1 MMRLRD
7 KTGLNQGL
15 ILTAYRI
22 LLLPVVL
29 LVFMAGCAHV
39 DQQAVSEK
47 ENYGLELKSDPIKS
61 ESAGNHSGATEAAV
75 ESETPVLSKPI
86 ADAKESPLEGQ
97 AKTEP
102 IPSPASE
109 VETASL
115 KDDGNTPPGGE
126 ETQADDKGRLAY
138 AVDTVVKKETVPED
152 SAPSQAETAAA
163 PEKPEPPSGQFI
175 ENKVKPQ
182 KSVQTILD
190 EALGFCQAA
199 QEFWQKG
206 ELENA
211 LESLDQAYSL
221 ILEIEIKD
229 MQLEDQP
236 DLIQQKDDIRFLV
249 SKRILEIYASRH
261 IVVQGNHNAIPLSMN
276 KHVRAE
282 LRLFTIGGEKKFFR
296 QSIERSGRY
305 RPYIIAKLKEAGLPE
320 ELSWLPLIESG
331 YKVKA
336 LSKARAL
343 GLWQFIP
350 STGYKFGLK
359 RDQYID
365 ERIDPIKATDAAI
378 AYLKELH
385 NIFGDWATVLAAYN
399 CGENRVLRVIR
410 SQNINY
416 LDNFWD
422 LYERLPRETAR
433 YVPRFLATLH
443 IMNDTAQYS
452 LDNVVLHKPLEFE
465 TIEVSRQV
473 QVTDIAQKTGIPS
486 RELKDLNP
494 ELRYNILPPDAYQLK
509 VPPGSSKLL
518 LSTISDIPISH
529 PPRPAYVYHRVRSGE
544 TLSGIASRY
553 RTSVK
558 RIMRANNLRTSR
570 IYAGKK
576 LKIPQKGTVITRAT
590 EPETVAGSKYFVHV
604 VRSGDSLWNIAKRY
618 GTTTKKIQEVN
629 NMRGTTLQA
638 GQKLRIPGYLNG
650 STSDKDL
657 STYLVRRGDSP
668 YTIARRHNMSLGELL
683 RLNGLTPR
691 SKIYPGQELTVK

>member
-1 MMRLRD
+1 MV
-7 KTGLNQGL
+7 TSCPTANQKGSIL
-15 ILTAYRI
+15 IVYRI
-22 LLLPVVL
+22 ISLPVILLVL
-29 LVFMAGCAHV
+29 LGGCAHI
-39 DQQAVSEK
+39 DQQAAPEK
-47 ENYGLELKSDPIKS
+47 DAYGLELSASPTES
-61 ESAGNHSGATEAAV
+61 EPVGTPGSTIEAAGKA
-75 ESETPVLSKPI
+75 ETPVNQGPAAIENKLP
-86 ADAKESPLEGQ
+86 AEVQEAVSP
-97 AKTEP
+97 
-102 IPSPASE
+102 
-109 VETASL
+109 SL
-115 KDDGNTPPGGE
+115 KDDGDTPPAVDQTPATDE
-126 ETQADDKGRLAY
+126 EQRVY
-138 AVDTVVKKETVPED
+138 AVDAPLDGEAPPED
-152 SAPSQAETAAA
+152 STLTEPVAVTA
-163 PEKPEPPSGQFI
+163 PEKPEPSSGQFI
-175 ENKVKPQ
+175 EKKIQPH

-211 LESLDQAYSL
+211 LEALDQAYSL
-221 ILEIEIKD
+221 ILDIETQDI
-229 MQLEDQP
+229 QVQDQP
-236 DLIQQKDDIRFLV
+236 DLIQQKDDIRFLI
-249 SKRILEIYASRH
+249 SKRILEIYASRN

-282 LRLFTIGGEKKFFR
+282 LRLFTTGAEKKFFKE
-296 QSIERSGRY
+296 SLVRSGRY
-305 RPYIIAKLKEAGLPE
+305 RPYIVAKLQEAGLPE

-365 ERIDPIKATDAAI
+365 ERIDPIKSTDSAI

-399 CGENRVLRVIR
+399 CGEGRVLRVIR

-443 IMNDTAQYS
+443 IMNDTAQYG
-452 LDNVVLHKPLEFE
+452 LDTVVVDEPLKFE
-465 TIEVSRQV
+465 TAEVSRQV
-473 QVTDIAQKTGIPS
+473 QVTDIAEKIGVSGMT
-486 RELKDLNP
+486 LKALNP

-509 VPPGSSKLL
+509 VPPGTSELL
-518 LSTISDIPISH
+518 LSTIGDIPISY

-544 TLSGIASRY
+544 TLSGIAQRY

-576 LKIPQKGTVITRAT
+576 LKIPQKGTIIIRAK
-590 EPETVAGSKYFVHV
+590 EPVKDASGKYFVHV

-618 GTTTKKIQEVN
+618 GTTTKNIQEFN
-629 NMRGTTLQA
+629 NIRGTTLYA
-638 GQKLRIPGYLNG
+638 GQQLKIPGYLNG
-650 STSDKDL
+650 STSDKEL

-668 YTIARRHNMSLGELL
+668 YTIARRHNMSLGDLL

-691 SKIYPGQELTVK
+691 SKIYPGQEITVK

>member
-1 MMRLRD
+1 M
-7 KTGLNQGL
+7 N
-15 ILTAYRI
+15 IYRNVRWIAI
-22 LLLPVVL
+22 LLLIL
-29 LVFMAGCAHV
+29 GGCAHIN
-39 DQQAVSEK
+39 QPSTTEK
-47 ENYGLELKSDPIKS
+47 EEYGLELDPS
-61 ESAGNHSGATEAAV
+61 PVAAESGPIEAAG
-75 ESETPVLSKPI
+75 ET
-86 ADAKESPLEGQ
+86 ESPVVPETTVADHESPRGAPQESTSTPPPAAEPEMETVAKTDGQ
-97 AKTEP
+97 ALNPDGEGIQAQQENQAADKT
-102 IPSPASE
+102 
-109 VETASL
+109 
-115 KDDGNTPPGGE
+115 
-126 ETQADDKGRLAY
+126 QLAY
-138 AVDTVVKKETVPED
+138 AAENTLQEKETPDDSDPTDTLPAAEPE
-152 SAPSQAETAAA
+152 QL
-163 PEKPEPPSGQFI
+163 EPPSGQFI
-175 ENKVKPQ
+175 ENKIKPE
-182 KSVQTILD
+182 KSVQTIMD

-206 ELENA
+206 ELLNA
-211 LESLDQAYSL
+211 LEALDQAYSL
-221 ILEIEIKD
+221 ILEIEIED
-229 MQLEDQP
+229 MEIEDQP
-236 DLIQQKDDIRFLV
+236 DVVQQKDDIRFLI
-249 SKRILEIYASRH
+249 SKRILEIYASRN
-261 IVVQGNHNAIPLSMN
+261 IVVQGNHNAIPMSMN

-282 LRLFTIGGEKKFFR
+282 LRLFTVGSERRFFK
-296 QSIERSGRY
+296 QSLVRSGRY
-305 RPYIIAKLKEAGLPE
+305 RPYIVAKLKEAGLPE

-365 ERIDPIKATDAAI
+365 ERIDPVKSTDAAI

-399 CGENRVLRVIR
+399 CGEGRVLRVIR
-410 SQNINY
+410 TQNINY

-443 IMNDTAQYS
+443 IMNDKAQYGLENVT
-452 LDNVVLHKPLEFE
+452 LDQPLNYE
-465 TIEVSRQV
+465 TVEVNRQV
-473 QVTDIAQKTGIPS
+473 QVTDIARKISVPGK
-486 RELKDLNP
+486 ELKNLNP
-494 ELRYNILPPDAYQLK
+494 ELRYNILPPDTYQLK
-509 VPPGSSKLL
+509 VPPGTSDRL

-544 TLSGIASRY
+544 TLSGIAVRY
-553 RTSVK
+553 RTSVR

-576 LKIPQKGTVITRAT
+576 LKIPQKGTIITRAKQPAT
-590 EPETVAGSKYFVHV
+590 DTSGKYFVHV

-618 GTTTKKIQEVN
+618 GTTTKKIQEFN
-629 NMRGTTLQA
+629 NIRGTTLHA
-638 GQKLRIPGYLNG
+638 GQRLKIPGYLNG

-668 YTIARRHNMSLGELL
+668 YTIARRHNMSLGEFL

-691 SKIYPGQELTVK
+691 SKIYPGQELRVK